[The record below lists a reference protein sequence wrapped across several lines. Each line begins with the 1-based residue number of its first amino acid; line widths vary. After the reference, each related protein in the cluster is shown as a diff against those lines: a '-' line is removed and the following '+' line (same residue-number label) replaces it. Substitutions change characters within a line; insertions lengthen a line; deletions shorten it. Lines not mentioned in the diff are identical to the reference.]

1 MSTSVLEMPSLP
13 KRSSIDIRPL
23 PTVVPQPTPGTEF
36 TEEEINAFHRDDA
49 MTAGMIAVILG
60 IAFSVL
66 LVLVGGVT
74 TWMLMSA
81 G

>member
-1 MSTSVLEMPSLP
+1 MSASVLEMPTLP
-13 KRSSIDIRPL
+13 KRSSIENRPL
-23 PTVVPQPTPGTEF
+23 QAVAPQPTPGAEF

-66 LVLVGGVT
+66 LFLVVGVT